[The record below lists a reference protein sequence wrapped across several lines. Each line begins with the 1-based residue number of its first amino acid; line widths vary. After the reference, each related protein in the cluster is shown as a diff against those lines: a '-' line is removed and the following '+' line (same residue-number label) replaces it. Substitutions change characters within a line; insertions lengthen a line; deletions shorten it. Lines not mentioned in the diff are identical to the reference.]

1 MLFTGYLK
9 QIYTELYDSNETIAT
24 MVIPNREIMEAYLR
38 TISVWFNEKSKKKG
52 TSELIQALLDEKPDG
67 FQKSV
72 NLWLR
77 KSISYHDENESF
89 YHDS

>member
-1 MLFTGYLK
+1 MKLWKLTSEQFLSGSMK
-9 QIYTELYDSNETIAT
+9 KA
-24 MVIPNREIMEAYLR
+24 
-38 TISVWFNEKSKKKG
+38 KKKG

-72 NLWLR
+72 NHWLR

>member
-1 MLFTGYLK
+1 
-9 QIYTELYDSNETIAT
+9 
-24 MVIPNREIMEAYLR
+24 MVIPNREIMAAYRR
-38 TISVWFNEKSKKKG
+38 TISVWFNEKVKKEG
-52 TSELIQALLDEKPDG
+52 TSNLLRALLDEKPDE